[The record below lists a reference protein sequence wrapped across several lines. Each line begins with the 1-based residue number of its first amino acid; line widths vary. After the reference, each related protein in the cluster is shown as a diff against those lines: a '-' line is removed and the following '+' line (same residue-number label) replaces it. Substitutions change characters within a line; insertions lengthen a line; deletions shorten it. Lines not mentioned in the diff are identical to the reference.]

1 MYGKIKL
8 QSAVTNHVSLG
19 DSSTQNVRSDSRNN
33 AQNEGLATSYE
44 TPLFSENKN
53 KDKIIFS
60 APQKQMTSAFVH
72 QKQVSQD
79 YMQKC

>member
-1 MYGKIKL
+1 MYGRIKF

-19 DSSTQNVRSDSRNN
+19 DSNVRSDSRNN
-33 AQNEGLATSYE
+33 AQNDGLATSYE